1 MTDMQERVSRLN
13 AMIAEDRIIRQ
24 RWTDGHERACLL
36 AALSPETGK
45 AERASACPAHVMPPW
60 LAHLTPWIDDEVSE
74 DAWPGVIRRYAA
86 LARRWSALDDA
97 AWERARVASLIAI
110 VGEARLHCPADEVR
124 ALSAIDGV
132 LEWLRRGAP
141 ESERAAVS
149 ASDAA
154 WAEAAESAAESAAVS
169 EATRAAT
176 KATRAAA
183 RAAWAGEAAAASAA
197 SVAAAA
203 ARAASSAAASARAA
217 GAAASDRIAAAVL
230 DAIEA
235 EIERSER

>member
-1 MTDMQERVSRLN
+1 MTDMEERVARLDT
-13 AMIAEDRIIRQ
+13 MIAEDRIVRQ
-24 RWTDGHERACLL
+24 QWTDGHERACLL
-36 AALSPETGK
+36 AALSPEAGR
-45 AERASACPAHVMPPW
+45 AGDASACPAYVMPPW
-60 LAHLTPWIDDEVSE
+60 LAHMTPWIDDEVSAH
-74 DAWPGVIRRYAA
+74 AWPGVIRRYAA

-97 AWERARVASLIAI
+97 AWERARIASLIAI

-124 ALSAIDGV
+124 ALSAIDAV

-141 ESERAAVS
+141 ESERVAVRD
-149 ASDAA
+149 AAA
-154 WAEAAESAAESAAVS
+154 WAAARAVVL
-169 EATRAAT
+169 ATRAAT

-203 ARAASSAAASARAA
+203 ARAASSAAASARAR
-217 GAAASDRIAAAVL
+217 AAASGRIAAAVL

>member
-1 MTDMQERVSRLN
+1 MTDMEERVARLDT
-13 AMIAEDRIIRQ
+13 MIAEGRIVRQ
-24 RWTDGHERACLL
+24 QWTDGHERACLL
-36 AALSPETGK
+36 AALSPEAGR
-45 AERASACPAHVMPPW
+45 AGDASACPAYVMPPW
-60 LAHLTPWIDDEVSE
+60 LAHMTPWIDDEVSAH
-74 DAWPGVIRRYAA
+74 AWPGVIRRYAA

-149 ASDAA
+149 
-154 WAEAAESAAESAAVS
+154 

-203 ARAASSAAASARAA
+203 ARAASSAAASARAR
-217 GAAASDRIAAAVL
+217 AAASGRIAAAVL

>member
-1 MTDMQERVSRLN
+1 MTDMEERVARLDT
-13 AMIAEDRIIRQ
+13 MIAEGRIVRQ
-24 RWTDGHERACLL
+24 QWTDGHERACLL
-36 AALSPETGK
+36 AALSPEAGR
-45 AERASACPAHVMPPW
+45 AGDASACPAYVMPPW
-60 LAHLTPWIDDEVSE
+60 LAHMTPWIDDEVSAH
-74 DAWPGVIRRYAA
+74 AWPGVIRRYAA

-124 ALSAIDGV
+124 ALSAIDAV

-176 KATRAAA
+176 KATRAACA
-183 RAAWAGEAAAASAA
+183 LAAWAGEAAEASAA
-197 SVAAAA
+197 SV
-203 ARAASSAAASARAA
+203 
-217 GAAASDRIAAAVL
+217 AAASDRIAAAVL

>member
-97 AWERARVASLIAI
+97 AWERARIASLIAI
-110 VGEARLHCPADEVR
+110 VSEARLNCP
-124 ALSAIDGV
+124 
-132 LEWLRRGAP
+132 
-141 ESERAAVS
+141 
-149 ASDAA
+149 
-154 WAEAAESAAESAAVS
+154 
-169 EATRAAT
+169 
-176 KATRAAA
+176 
-183 RAAWAGEAAAASAA
+183 
-197 SVAAAA
+197 
-203 ARAASSAAASARAA
+203 SS
-217 GAAASDRIAAAVL
+217 
-230 DAIEA
+230 
-235 EIERSER
+235 

>member
-97 AWERARVASLIAI
+97 AWERARIASLIAI
-110 VGEARLHCPADEVR
+110 VSEARLNCPSSEER
-124 ALSAIDGV
+124 ALAAIDGV

-141 ESERAAVS
+141 ESER
-149 ASDAA
+149 
-154 WAEAAESAAESAAVS
+154 AAVS

-203 ARAASSAAASARAA
+203 ARAASSAAASARAR
-217 GAAASDRIAAAVL
+217 AAASGRIAAAVL

>member
-1 MTDMQERVSRLN
+1 MTDMEERVARLDT
-13 AMIAEDRIIRQ
+13 MIAEGRIVRQ
-24 RWTDGHERACLL
+24 QWTDGHERACLL
-36 AALSPETGK
+36 AALSPEAGR
-45 AERASACPAHVMPPW
+45 AGDASACPAYVMPPW
-60 LAHLTPWIDDEVSE
+60 LAHMTPWIDDEVSAH
-74 DAWPGVIRRYAA
+74 AWPGVIRRYAA

-110 VGEARLHCPADEVR
+110 VSEARLNCPSSEER
-124 ALSAIDGV
+124 ALAAIDGV

-141 ESERAAVS
+141 ESER
-149 ASDAA
+149 
-154 WAEAAESAAESAAVS
+154 AAVS

-203 ARAASSAAASARAA
+203 ARAASSAAASARAR
-217 GAAASDRIAAAVL
+217 AAASGRIAAAVL

>member
-1 MTDMQERVSRLN
+1 
-13 AMIAEDRIIRQ
+13 MIAEDRIIRQ

-97 AWERARVASLIAI
+97 AWERARIASLIAI
-110 VGEARLHCPADEVR
+110 VSEARLNCPSSEER
-124 ALSAIDGV
+124 ALAAIDGV

-141 ESERAAVS
+141 ESER
-149 ASDAA
+149 
-154 WAEAAESAAESAAVS
+154 AAVS

-203 ARAASSAAASARAA
+203 ARAASSAAASARAR
-217 GAAASDRIAAAVL
+217 AAASGRIAAAVL

>member
-1 MTDMQERVSRLN
+1 MTDVQERVSRLN

-97 AWERARVASLIAI
+97 AWERARIASLIAI
-110 VGEARLHCPADEVR
+110 VSEARLNCPSSEER
-124 ALSAIDGV
+124 ALAAIDGV

-141 ESERAAVS
+141 ESER
-149 ASDAA
+149 
-154 WAEAAESAAESAAVS
+154 AAVS

-203 ARAASSAAASARAA
+203 ARAASSAAASARAR
-217 GAAASDRIAAAVL
+217 AAASGRIAAAVL